1 MMELERWNQVTGC
14 GRVFHQMFP
23 ENRQLGPFS
32 DTEGF
37 VRCDESGI
45 IASVSLFHW
54 DFEIIADSHLPYSL
68 APTAL

>member
-1 MMELERWNQVTGC
+1 
-14 GRVFHQMFP
+14 MFP

-37 VRCDESGI
+37 VRCDGFGI